1 MNPLFPH
8 RLLFYDRS
16 SSIAH
21 KTHSVKSHAAQK
33 SPSLSFSYAALIFFK
48 QMSVFTCTERGKAAY
63 TLAGAAFVPRQ
74 QSQMKKA

>member
-33 SPSLSFSYAALIFFK
+33 SPSLSFSCVDIYFK